1 MTGDPGQSSDED
13 AHHAPR
19 SLSRVL
25 LDLAGRDAEHITLD
39 EIAVELADR
48 SFAALLILFS
58 APNLVPM
65 PPGASTVF
73 GIPLVLIAGQLLIGL
88 RQVWLPRFLRLRSI
102 NRRKFGKAARKLE
115 PMLARLERL
124 VRPRYWAMP
133 RVVAERLVGFLALL
147 MAISIALP
155 IPFGNWLPALAIVVM
170 SLGLTERD
178 GLWLGAGAVLTVAS
192 LVVVFLIGA
201 GAALAFLSIF

>member
-1 MTGDPGQSSDED
+1 MTADLGLSPDDD
-13 AHHAPR
+13 APHAPR

-73 GIPLVLIAGQLLIGL
+73 GIPLVLIAGQLLIGMP
-88 RQVWLPRFLRLRSI
+88 QVWLPRFLRLRSI
-102 NRRKFGKAARKLE
+102 NRRKFSKAAHKLE

-133 RVVAERLVGFLALL
+133 RVVGERLVGFLALL

-178 GLWLGAGAVLTVAS
+178 GLWLAAGAAFTVAS